1 MAYVY
6 PKARRQT
13 RDLLRRRSFFVRQR
27 AQLIAHIVN
36 TNSQF
41 NLPPLSKKLSYAAN
55 RSDGIAER
63 FEHPS
68 TKLAIS
74 ADLAPG
80 SVELRMSGSDP
91 EFVVSTPSRGTEPT
105 LLLPPPDDEQ
115 AAEIDP
121 DEEPV
126 ARISLRLPASVKA
139 KVDRMADREQIST
152 NAWLLRAVMDALGER
167 RARPDGWPAPPGAPE
182 PPGPPIFGVHGPF
195 GPHGVF
201 GANGPFGPDGLFGSH
216 PRPEQP
222 EHRHPRG
229 NVQGWVR

>member
-1 MAYVY
+1 MDLSLYVESVR
-6 PKARRQT
+6 AGVADAASLADDHT
-13 RDLLRRRSFFVRQR
+13 RHVADRLGTAIDAATRL
-27 AQLIAHIVN
+27 ALINA
-36 TNSQF
+36 
-41 NLPPLSKKLSYAAN
+41 LSDAA
-55 RSDGIAER
+55 D
-63 FEHPS
+63 
-68 TKLAIS
+68 TIS